1 MCQKRVLKEMENG
14 VDWIYVAQES
24 YILDCKHN
32 YSALEDFCPK
42 GHSNNIV
49 V

>member
-1 MCQKRVLKEMENG
+1 MENG
-14 VDWIYVAQES
+14 VNWTYAAS
-24 YILDCKHN
+24 YNLDCKHN
-32 YSALEDFCPK
+32 YCALEDFYPK